1 MYSMFTVVEFIGRTV
16 GGIVHYK
23 VEIPKEKRFMISML
37 VYYSYAVMDAVLLFS
52 AYPLMLVNRA
62 VCGFLGINSATL
74 RESSVQNYIPDEN
87 RAKLNAFFNV
97 AYSMVSIV
105 FRLLVGALGE
115 VMDYTNLS
123 CDICIIS
130 NMLLLLDHAAK

>member
-1 MYSMFTVVEFIGRTV
+1 
-16 GGIVHYK
+16 
-23 VEIPKEKRFMISML
+23 ML
-37 VYYSYAVMDAVLLFS
+37 LWMLFLLFS

-115 VMDYTNLS
+115 VMDYRICLAIFALFKYAVVTGS
-123 CDICIIS
+123 CSEIKSVSSLFITKLTKGME
-130 NMLLLLDHAAK
+130 N